1 MTIQIFNQTDQDVT
15 SYEDVLNHVFSLI
28 EEEKSL
34 NIIIITSEEM
44 QNMNKTY
51 RGLDK
56 PTDVLSFPY
65 DEPYLDEL
73 GDIFINLLYMKE
85 QAQSYGHSEAREIAF
100 LAVHGYLHV
109 KGYDHHTEEEEN
121 MMFEKQET
129 ILTKA
134 GLERNK

>member
-1 MTIQIFNQTDQDVT
+1 MNIQIFNQTDQDVT

-34 NIIIITSEEM
+34 NIVIITSEEM
-44 QNMNKTY
+44 QNMNKTF

-109 KGYDHHTEEEEN
+109 KGYDHHTEEEEKI
-121 MMFEKQET
+121 MFEKQET

>member
-1 MTIQIFNQTDQDVT
+1 MNIQIFNQTDQELT
-15 SYEDVLNHVFSLI
+15 SYEHVLNHVFSLI

-44 QNMNKTY
+44 QNMNNTY

-65 DEPYLDEL
+65 DEPYIDVL
-73 GDIFINLLYMKE
+73 GDIFINFSYMKE
-85 QAQSYGHSEAREIAF
+85 QAKTYGHSEAREIAF

-109 KGYDHHTEEEEN
+109 KGYDHHTEKEE
-121 MMFEKQET
+121 MIMFEKKEV

-134 GLERNK
+134 GLERKK

>member
-1 MTIQIFNQTDQDVT
+1 MNIQIFNQTDQDVT

-34 NIIIITSEEM
+34 HIIIITSEEM

-65 DEPYLDEL
+65 DEPYLDIL
-73 GDIFINLLYMKE
+73 GDIFINLSYMKD
-85 QAQSYGHSEAREIAF
+85 QALSYGHSEAREIAF

-109 KGYDHHTEEEEN
+109 KGYDHHTEEEEL

-134 GLERNK
+134 GLERKK

>member
-1 MTIQIFNQTDQDVT
+1 MNIQIFNQTDQHVT

-85 QAQSYGHSEAREIAF
+85 QAQSYGHSENREIAF

-109 KGYDHHTEEEEN
+109 KGYDHHTEEEEII
-121 MMFEKQET
+121 MFEKQEA

-134 GLERNK
+134 GLERKK